1 MRTEPLK
8 LQQLSEFYSFL
19 FNSIKDTLSE
29 QLSHKTVTW
38 SVFSSISYLEDVA
51 ELLFSTL
58 FLYLGDE
65 DGASYP
71 I

>member
-8 LQQLSEFYSFL
+8 LQQHSEFYSFL

-58 FLYLGDE
+58 FLDLGDE
-65 DGASYP
+65 DGTSYP